1 MRIRF
6 KQIAIILMI
15 ITAAFLFYS
24 CGNNANSQV
33 KEKKQEE
40 AAIPIEAAE
49 VIQDSITATYSG
61 STNLEA
67 EAEAVVVAKVS
78 GVVQKIFMEEGNS
91 VKAGQVLAKLDDE
104 QYRLEVNQAHSIL
117 EKISSEFERNESL
130 FKNKIVSQETY
141 EKTKSEYHT
150 QKAAYDLA
158 KLRLDYTEI
167 KAPISGIVSRRLIKI
182 GNMMK
187 TDQPTFQ
194 VTDFDPLLAVLHV
207 PEKEMRKLHV
217 GFPARL
223 TADALPDSEFKGKI
237 SRISPIVDAGTGT
250 FKVTV
255 EVSDKT
261 LRLKPGMFTRV
272 GIVYDTHENAILVPK
287 NAILTEDTQAWV
299 FVVDS
304 DTVTKEEVQIGY
316 SNSTHVE
323 VVLGLEVGDM
333 VVTTGLGSLRD
344 GSKVKL
350 VEQ

>member
-6 KQIAIILMI
+6 KQMAIILMI
-15 ITAAFLFYS
+15 IAAALLFYS
-24 CGNNANSQV
+24 CGGSANSQV
-33 KEKKQEE
+33 KEETEE
-40 AAIPIEAAE
+40 ETAIPVEASQ
-49 VIQDSITATYSG
+49 VMRGSITATYSG

-78 GVVQKIFMEEGNS
+78 GVVKKILMEEGNS
-91 VKAGQVLAKLDDE
+91 AEAGQVMAKLDDE
-104 QYRLEVNQAHSIL
+104 QYRLEANQARSIL

-130 FKNKIVSQETY
+130 FKNKIISQESF

-167 KAPISGIVSRRLIKI
+167 KAPISGIVSRRLIKV
-182 GNMMK
+182 GNMVK
-187 TDQPTFQ
+187 ADQPTFQ

-217 GFPARL
+217 GFPAKL
-223 TADALPDSEFKGKI
+223 TADALPGSEFKGRI
-237 SRISPIVDAGTGT
+237 SRVSPIVDAGTGT

-261 LRLKPGMFTRV
+261 LSLKPGMFSRV
-272 GIVYDTHENAILVPK
+272 AIVYDTHENAILVPK
-287 NAILTEDTQAWV
+287 NAILTEDTQAWI
-299 FVVDS
+299 FVVNS

-323 VVLGLEVGDM
+323 VLSGLEVDDV

-344 GSKVKL
+344 GSKIKV

>member
-1 MRIRF
+1 
-6 KQIAIILMI
+6 
-15 ITAAFLFYS
+15 
-24 CGNNANSQV
+24 
-33 KEKKQEE
+33 
-40 AAIPIEAAE
+40 
-49 VIQDSITATYSG
+49 
-61 STNLEA
+61 
-67 EAEAVVVAKVS
+67 
-78 GVVQKIFMEEGNS
+78 
-91 VKAGQVLAKLDDE
+91 
-104 QYRLEVNQAHSIL
+104 LEVNQAHSIL
-117 EKISSEFERNESL
+117 EKTSSEFERNESL
-130 FKNKIVSQETY
+130 FRNKIVSQESY
-141 EKTKSEYHT
+141 EKTKSEYNT

-167 KAPISGIVSRRLIKI
+167 KAPITGVVSRRLIKI
-182 GNMMK
+182 GNMVK

-207 PEKEMRKLHV
+207 PEKEMSKLQV
-217 GFPARL
+217 GYPSKL
-223 TADALPDSEFKGKI
+223 TADALPGSEFKGKI
-237 SRISPIVDAGTGT
+237 SRISPVVDAGTGT

-255 EVSDKT
+255 EVNDKT

-272 GIVYDTHENAILVPK
+272 RIVYDTHENAILVPK

-323 VVLGLEVGDM
+323 VLSGLEVGDV